1 VTGAGPRVAAL
12 GGRSGPSLLVQG
24 LRGSGW
30 RLTAIV
36 ATTDSGS
43 SSGVIREQFGLPAP
57 GDIRSVLA
65 LAACPPPESALLPDL
80 FEFRFRPSS
89 DGSLRGMALGN
100 LVLAALAER
109 LGGMEAA
116 VAAAAGMLRC
126 WATVLPVPSEPA
138 RLCARLMDG
147 RVVHGELAVRGVG
160 KAPITEL
167 FLEPAEVRVSEACT
181 AAIREADLV
190 VLGPGGLY
198 CSVLPSL
205 LPPPIGQAI
214 RARRGK
220 TVYVCNTTTQ
230 PGQTDGLD
238 AAAHVRELIRYLGD
252 GQLDY
257 VLLNTRPPSAE
268 MLSAYRADDVHYMPV
283 TTDQI
288 ETIRALGPV
297 AVAGDLVEEAW
308 EGKRALHKL
317 DTIRHDPAKVAEALR
332 SLLVGC

>member
-1 VTGAGPRVAAL
+1 VTGAGPRIAAL

-24 LRGSGW
+24 LRDSGW

-36 ATTDSGS
+36 TTTDSGS

-65 LAACPPPESALLPDL
+65 LAATPSPESSLLPDL

-100 LVLAALAER
+100 LILAALAER

-116 VAAAAGMLRC
+116 VAAAAGLLGC
-126 WATVLPVPSEPA
+126 WARVLPVPSEPA
-138 RLCARLMDG
+138 RLCARLTDG
-147 RVVHGELAVRGVG
+147 RVVRGELEVRGVG
-160 KAPITEL
+160 KAPIAEL
-167 FLEPAEVRVSEACT
+167 FLEPPEVRVSEACT

-198 CSVLPSL
+198 CSLLPSL
-205 LPPPIGQAI
+205 LPAPIRQAI
-214 RARRGK
+214 RARHGK

-238 AAAHVRELIRYLGD
+238 AADHVQELLRYLGE

-257 VLLNTRPPSAE
+257 VLLNDRAPSDA
-268 MLSAYRADDVHYMPV
+268 MRAAYRADDVHYMPV
-283 TTDQI
+283 TA
-288 ETIRALGPV
+288 ETFARVRALGAVPV
-297 AVAGDLVEEAW
+297 GRDLVEEAW

-317 DTIRHDPAKVAEALR
+317 DTIRHDPGKVADALR
-332 SLLVGC
+332 SLLAGC